1 LIESESATQIAGGK
15 KSHKPSYPAVIP
27 VSYVTNLPDKV
38 DSVPTDRIVTRLLW
52 KKTTV
57 FCWVVA
63 LLSIGENIG
72 LVLFI

>member
-1 LIESESATQIAGGK
+1 M
-15 KSHKPSYPAVIP
+15 IP